1 MDRDAWI
8 MASSLLDL
16 HGVEALSVVS
26 HQLAVLT
33 RAVQMLKSAED
44 MELLMF
50 WRQTAQAMLAILEK
64 EPAGPH
70 SVN

>member
-8 MASSLLDL
+8 MASSLLDR

-33 RAVQMLKSAED
+33 RAVQMLRNAED

-50 WRQTAQAMLAILEK
+50 WRQTAQAMLAIVEK

-70 SVN
+70 CVN

>member
-8 MASSLLDL
+8 MASSLLDR

-33 RAVQMLKSAED
+33 RTVQMLRNAED
-44 MELLMF
+44 TELLMF
-50 WRQTAQAMLAILEK
+50 WRQTAQAMLAIVEK
-64 EPAGPH
+64 EPAGPY

>member
-8 MASSLLDL
+8 MAASLLDRQ
-16 HGVEALSVVS
+16 GVEALSAVS
-26 HQLAVLT
+26 QQLEVLT
-33 RAVQMLKSAED
+33 RAVQMLRSAED

>member
-1 MDRDAWI
+1 
-8 MASSLLDL
+8 MAASLLDRQ
-16 HGVEALSVVS
+16 GVEALSVVS
-26 HQLAVLT
+26 RQLEVLT
-33 RAVQMLKSAED
+33 RAVQMLRSAED

-70 SVN
+70 CVN

>member
-1 MDRDAWI
+1 
-8 MASSLLDL
+8 MAASLLDRQ
-16 HGVEALSVVS
+16 GVEALSVVS
-26 HQLAVLT
+26 HQLEVLT
-33 RAVQMLKSAED
+33 RAVQMLRNSED

-70 SVN
+70 CVN

>member
-8 MASSLLDL
+8 MAASLLDR

-26 HQLAVLT
+26 RQLEVLT
-33 RAVQMLKSAED
+33 RAVQMLRGADD
-44 MELLMF
+44 MEMLMF
-50 WRQTAQAMLAILEK
+50 WRQTAQAMLAIVEK

>member
-1 MDRDAWI
+1 MDRNAWI
-8 MASSLLDL
+8 VAASLLDR
-16 HGVEALSVVS
+16 HGAEALAVVS
-26 HQLAVLT
+26 HQLEVLT

-44 MELLMF
+44 IELLRF

-70 SVN
+70 CVN

>member
-8 MASSLLDL
+8 MAASLLDR

-26 HQLAVLT
+26 HQLEVLT
-33 RAVQMLKSAED
+33 RAVQMLRSAED

-70 SVN
+70 CVN

>member
-8 MASSLLDL
+8 MAASLLDRQ
-16 HGVEALSVVS
+16 GVEALSVVS

-33 RAVQMLKSAED
+33 RAVQMLRSAED

-70 SVN
+70 CVN

>member
-8 MASSLLDL
+8 MASSLLDR

-33 RAVQMLKSAED
+33 RTVQMLKNAED
-44 MELLMF
+44 IELLMF